1 MKNKINFYDG
11 FIQDDVI
18 WFSSLNHNA
27 LMTLDIKSGKIDA
40 VGRFPGCENYQKN
53 LHIRVIEEK
62 RCLYFVP
69 RNGNFVHVFNLENMT
84 FEENIPLPYSD
95 DTCIANAVMDKL
107 GRIWIIPAYI
117 RDGIVVLDTNRKCA
131 EKSGISEPLQ
141 ISSNAF
147 VGPNCVCYNSGII
160 SICIFKSNV
169 VFYIDTI
176 EYEMSAEKI
185 DEEYKPYSFISDN
198 GITYIFSNYPDNRI
212 IFWNK
217 NDKIDIDISD
227 KLDSNNEMYLY
238 WNYIRKDNKFMCIP
252 YDRDDLL
259 VIDMLEKRK
268 KYIPIN
274 EFVKKNSSNP
284 MYSFYKEYKG
294 CFYLF
299 PSGADG
305 LLIIDG
311 NDWSIRT
318 LDYVINDELQTQIQ
332 AECKDNFKNEML
344 SGIVSENVEYDETL
358 GDFLDFV
365 TQNSRNQDAG
375 KKTDYGNKIYKN
387 VKKYFSKN

>member
-1 MKNKINFYDG
+1 
-11 FIQDDVI
+11 
-18 WFSSLNHNA
+18 
-27 LMTLDIKSGKIDA
+27 
-40 VGRFPGCENYQKN
+40 
-53 LHIRVIEEK
+53 
-62 RCLYFVP
+62 
-69 RNGNFVHVFNLENMT
+69 
-84 FEENIPLPYSD
+84 
-95 DTCIANAVMDKL
+95 
-107 GRIWIIPAYI
+107 
-117 RDGIVVLDTNRKCA
+117 
-131 EKSGISEPLQ
+131 
-141 ISSNAF
+141 
-147 VGPNCVCYNSGII
+147 
-160 SICIFKSNV
+160 
-169 VFYIDTI
+169 
-176 EYEMSAEKI
+176 
-185 DEEYKPYSFISDN
+185 
-198 GITYIFSNYPDNRI
+198 
-212 IFWNK
+212 
-217 NDKIDIDISD
+217 
-227 KLDSNNEMYLY
+227 
-238 WNYIRKDNKFMCIP
+238 MCIP

-294 CFYLF
+294 CFFLF

-375 KKTDYGNKIYKN
+375 KKTDYGNKIYQN